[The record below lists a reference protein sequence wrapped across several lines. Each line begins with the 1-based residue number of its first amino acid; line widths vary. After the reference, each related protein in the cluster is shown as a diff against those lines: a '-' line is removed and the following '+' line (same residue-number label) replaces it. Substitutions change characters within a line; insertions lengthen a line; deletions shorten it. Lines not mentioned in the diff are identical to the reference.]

1 MELEF
6 IKSFLRID
14 SEDDDE
20 ILKLILEAAKEYV
33 ISAVGEC
40 DDTKPK
46 VKLLLLNLISSMYDN
61 RSYTVVSTDKQSEKV
76 RYTIDSII
84 KQLKIEKYI
93 KDNEVAEGGSS

>member
-6 IKSFLRID
+6 IKNFLRID
-14 SEDDDE
+14 TEDDDE
-20 ILKLILEAAKEYV
+20 ILILISEVAKEYV

-40 DDTKPK
+40 DENKPK

-61 RSYTVVSTDKQSEKV
+61 RSYTVDNQNEKV
-76 RYTIDSII
+76 RYTTDSII

-93 KDNEVAEGGSS
+93 KDNEVVEDGSS